1 MICKNL
7 KKYIYNKINI
17 MDFEQKIFGNKSFS
31 DLLKNIY
38 DNSREKEKQ
47 IKDLITSLKPLVA
60 DTQSALMVV
69 PLIKEYLDVSV
80 KNDDSLIKM
89 AGIVQRAMANSGGNG
104 DGDFLSDA
112 ELEQLR
118 GEVQKIGNEVNKP
131 IETNVINSSK
141 D

>member
-1 MICKNL
+1 
-7 KKYIYNKINI
+7 
-17 MDFEQKIFGNKSFS
+17 MDFEQKIFGQKSFS

-47 IKDLITSLKPLVA
+47 IKDLITSLKPLVT

-89 AGIVQRAMANSGGNG
+89 AGIVQRAMNNNGGDNS
-104 DGDFLSDA
+104 DFLSEA
-112 ELEQLR
+112 ELDQIR
-118 GEVQKIGNEVNKP
+118 GEVQKIGDSINKP
-131 IETNVINSSK
+131 IENKINEDSK
-141 D
+141 S

>member
-1 MICKNL
+1 
-7 KKYIYNKINI
+7 

-47 IKDLITSLKPLVA
+47 IKDLITSLKPLVT

-89 AGIVQRAMANSGGNG
+89 AGIVQRAMNNSGGG
-104 DGDFLSDA
+104 SDDFLSEA
-112 ELEQLR
+112 ELDQIR
-118 GEVQKIGNEVNKP
+118 GEVQKIGDSINKP
-131 IETNVINSSK
+131 IENKINEDSK
-141 D
+141 S

>member
-1 MICKNL
+1 
-7 KKYIYNKINI
+7 
-17 MDFEQKIFGNKSFS
+17 MDFESKIFGNKSFS

-47 IKDLITSLKPLVA
+47 IKDLISGLKPLVT

-104 DGDFLSDA
+104 DGDFLSEA

-118 GEVQKIGNEVNKP
+118 GEIQKVGVEIDKSIKVDENQK
-131 IETNVINSSK
+131 
-141 D
+141 

>member
-1 MICKNL
+1 
-7 KKYIYNKINI
+7 

-38 DNSREKEKQ
+38 DNSREKERQ
-47 IKDLITSLKPLVA
+47 IKDLITNLKPLVA

-104 DGDFLSDA
+104 DGDFLSES

-118 GEVQKIGNEVNKP
+118 GEVQKISEEVSKP
-131 IETNVINSSK
+131 VPIDDSK
-141 D
+141 E

>member
-1 MICKNL
+1 
-7 KKYIYNKINI
+7 
-17 MDFEQKIFGNKSFS
+17 MDFEQKIFGQKSFS

-47 IKDLITSLKPLVA
+47 IKDLISGLKPLVT

-89 AGIVQRAMANSGGNG
+89 AGIVQRAMNNNGNG
-104 DGDFLSDA
+104 SDDFLSEA
-112 ELEQLR
+112 ELDQIR
-118 GEVQKIGNEVNKP
+118 GEVQKIGIKIDKP
-131 IETNVINSSK
+131 IENNVNSNHQI
-141 D
+141 

>member
-1 MICKNL
+1 
-7 KKYIYNKINI
+7 
-17 MDFEQKIFGNKSFS
+17 MDFEAKIFGNKSFS

-47 IKDLITSLKPLVA
+47 INDLITSLKPLVA

-89 AGIVQRAMANSGGNG
+89 AGIVQRAMNNSGNG
-104 DGDFLSDA
+104 SDDFLSEA
-112 ELEQLR
+112 ELDQIR
-118 GEVQKIGNEVNKP
+118 GEVQKIGAEVSKP
-131 IETNVINSSK
+131 IESNVDSSK
-141 D
+141 N

>member
-1 MICKNL
+1 
-7 KKYIYNKINI
+7 
-17 MDFEQKIFGNKSFS
+17 MDFEQKIFGQKSFS

-47 IKDLITSLKPLVA
+47 IKDLISGLKPLVI

-89 AGIVQRAMANSGGNG
+89 AGIVQRAMNNNGNG
-104 DGDFLSDA
+104 NDDFLSEA
-112 ELEQLR
+112 ELDQIR
-118 GEVQKIGNEVNKP
+118 GEVQKIGEEVNKP
-131 IETNVINSSK
+131 IETNVDKNHTN
-141 D
+141 

>member
-1 MICKNL
+1 
-7 KKYIYNKINI
+7 
-17 MDFEQKIFGNKSFS
+17 MDFEAKIFGNKSFS

-104 DGDFLSDA
+104 DGDFLSES

-118 GEVQKIGNEVNKP
+118 GEVQKIGTEVSKP
-131 IETNVINSSK
+131 IEINDSK
-141 D
+141 E

>member
-1 MICKNL
+1 
-7 KKYIYNKINI
+7 
-17 MDFEQKIFGNKSFS
+17 MDFEAKIFGNKSFS

-89 AGIVQRAMANSGGNG
+89 AGIVQRAMNNSGNG
-104 DGDFLSDA
+104 SDDFLSEA
-112 ELEQLR
+112 ELDQIR
-118 GEVQKIGNEVNKP
+118 GEVQKIGAEVSKP
-131 IETNVINSSK
+131 IESNVDSSK
-141 D
+141 N

>member
-1 MICKNL
+1 
-7 KKYIYNKINI
+7 
-17 MDFEQKIFGNKSFS
+17 MDFEAKIFGNKSFS
-31 DLLKNIY
+31 DILKNIY

-47 IKDLITSLKPLVA
+47 IKDLITGLKPLVV

-89 AGIVQRAMANSGGNG
+89 AGIVQRAMANATSNG
-104 DGDFLSDA
+104 DDMLSEA
-112 ELEQLR
+112 EREQLMNAVQNIDK
-118 GEVQKIGNEVNKP
+118 EVSKPITTDVNKDH
-131 IETNVINSSK
+131 K

>member
-1 MICKNL
+1 
-7 KKYIYNKINI
+7 

-47 IKDLITSLKPLVA
+47 IKDLISGLKPFVT

-89 AGIVQRAMANSGGNG
+89 AGIVQRAMNNNGNG
-104 DGDFLSDA
+104 SDDFLSEA
-112 ELEQLR
+112 ELDQIR
-118 GEVQKIGNEVNKP
+118 GEVQKIGIEIDKP
-131 IETNVINSSK
+131 IENNVNSNHQI
-141 D
+141 

>member
-1 MICKNL
+1 
-7 KKYIYNKINI
+7 
-17 MDFEQKIFGNKSFS
+17 MDFEAKIFGNKSFS
-31 DLLKNIY
+31 DILKNIY

-47 IKDLITSLKPLVA
+47 IKDLITGLKPLVI

-89 AGIVQRAMANSGGNG
+89 AGIVQRAMANAASTG
-104 DGDFLSDA
+104 DDGMLSEA
-112 ELEQLR
+112 EREQLMNAVQNIDK
-118 GEVQKIGNEVNKP
+118 EVSKPVITDVNKDH
-131 IETNVINSSK
+131 K

>member
-1 MICKNL
+1 
-7 KKYIYNKINI
+7 

-47 IKDLITSLKPLVA
+47 IKDLISGLKPLVA

-89 AGIVQRAMANSGGNG
+89 AGIVQRAMNNNGNG
-104 DGDFLSDA
+104 SDDFLSEA
-112 ELEQLR
+112 ELDQIR
-118 GEVQKIGNEVNKP
+118 GEVQKIGTEIDKP
-131 IETNVINSSK
+131 IENNVNSNHPI
-141 D
+141 

>member
-1 MICKNL
+1 
-7 KKYIYNKINI
+7 

-118 GEVQKIGNEVNKP
+118 GEVQKIGNEVNKS

-141 D
+141 E